1 MNEVS
6 CDITIARDLEK
17 IEIKIKTFS
26 LYLNFIFK

>member
-17 IEIKIKTFS
+17 IEIQIKIFP